1 MTLSTPPV
9 ILLDLA
15 VATAAPG
22 TPWLSDATTAAE
34 VAEAAERAGI
44 TALRIL
50 DETPGATTLD
60 ATVLAGHLAGRTST
74 LGYLV
79 DVPTSHHAP
88 YNLARRLL
96 SLDRASA
103 GRTGLVLRPGEGDE
117 VSAAVAPDPAAS
129 DPALRWEE
137 YATILIRLW
146 ESFPAEALVGDQGSG
161 VFVRD
166 ELIAPITHEGSFYRI
181 NGALDGPSSV
191 QGRPLHVVADTD
203 VLSWD
208 QVAATADL
216 VVVDR
221 DRASGADQALSA
233 ALRRVGRDRADV
245 ALVGRTAVDPAI
257 LDFPRALAADLRS
270 WAARDSLDGFD
281 LVPLAEGVGS
291 ARATALAI
299 LETLVPLLGARTGA
313 TTLREAIGSTPAPA
327 AAAATS
333 AGTTRVEVAS

>member
-9 ILLDLA
+9 VLLDLA
-15 VATAAPG
+15 VATAGPG
-22 TPWLSDATTAAE
+22 APWLPDAATAAE

-50 DETPGATTLD
+50 DETPDATTLD

-79 DVPTSHHAP
+79 DVRTSHHAP

-96 SLDRASA
+96 SLDRASG

-129 DPALRWEE
+129 DPALRWQE
-137 YATILIRLW
+137 YAAILLRLW
-146 ESFPAEALVGDQGSG
+146 ESFPAEALVGDQEAG

-166 ELIAPITHEGSFYRI
+166 ELIAPISHDGSFYRV

-191 QGRPLHVVADTD
+191 QVRPLHVVADTD

-216 VVVDR
+216 VIVDR
-221 DRASGADQALSA
+221 DRAPGADQALGA

-245 ALVGRTAVDPAI
+245 ALVGRTAVDPAV
-257 LDFPRALAADLRS
+257 LRFPQALTTDLRS
-270 WAARDSLDGFD
+270 WAGRDGLDGFD
-281 LVPLAEGVGS
+281 LVPLAEGPGSVGAS
-291 ARATALAI
+291 ALAI
-299 LETLVPLLGARTGA
+299 LETVVPLLGSRTGA
-313 TTLREAIGSTPAPA
+313 TLREATGSVPAPA
-327 AAAATS
+327 ETAG
-333 AGTTRVEVAS
+333 AGTTSVEVAS